1 MGKITT
7 FNWPKMRVEGL
18 NHGLGVRPKKIAK
31 LVGRMVQSMVAGS
44 IEATSNQMD
53 KVVEANFGKRD
64 KEIYDD
70 LRKRGR
76 EEHGKIRSND

>member
-7 FNWPKMRVEGL
+7 FNWPKMQVEGL

-53 KVVEANFGKRD
+53 KLVETSFGKRD